1 MNNCFRSK
9 RYLVWVILVTLAFA
23 LAGCG
28 EKVKTEADLPIPDTG
43 SASTLMVRVVNDDD
57 KSPISGATV
66 VIGDSTGAM
75 ISYSTTDGSGEIT
88 FTDPPAN
95 ATVTAALS
103 GDNGTEILYSLKTL
117 YDVNISEVTINLDK
131 VAASLGAV
139 SVNVTSSIAG
149 VDNWEVYGGDEYVVG
164 DATDNPVT
172 VNIIQPN
179 IQSDGKVSFVAV
191 GYDVNGNP
199 VGYGTLPDQTF
210 PSETVVNLNI
220 NQTGFTS
227 INFNMSSVPGSAVSF
242 DGEVGMG
249 IKGAASIAPF
259 WENVLAPSSSPV
271 TTSVIPEYGDIFRY
285 EAWISMADSAYHF
298 SKNSAI
304 LGDQTVDWGTFP
316 AIPSNLAMTNAGTAR
331 PTLSWSESDSA
342 ADYVKLW
349 IRYDNDASTSSYRYS
364 IEAPTTKTSIVFPEL
379 PESLSQFR
387 PAWIDSF
394 EAGNIETDIA
404 SGYDD
409 SLVKYGQYMSGTI
422 TEYVVK
428 SSWKY

>member
-28 EKVKTEADLPIPDTG
+28 EGEKAAANTPAPETT
-43 SASTLMVRVVNDDD
+43 SLMVKVVNDAD

-103 GDNGTEILYSLKTL
+103 GDNGTGTLYSLKTL
-117 YDVNISEVTINLDK
+117 SDVNISEVTINLDK

-149 VDNWEVYGGDEYVVG
+149 VDYWEVYGGDEYVVG
-164 DATDNPVT
+164 YADNPISGT
-172 VNIIQPN
+172 VNVIQSN

-191 GYDVNGNP
+191 GYDADGNP
-199 VGYGTLPDQTF
+199 VGYGTIRDQTF
-210 PSETVVNLNI
+210 TDGMTVDIDI
-220 NQTGFTS
+220 NTDLST
-227 INFNMSSVPGSAVSF
+227 IAFNMSNIPTTAISF
-242 DGEVGMG
+242 EGEVDMG
-249 IKGAASIAPF
+249 RKEAAFIDPF
-259 WENVLAPSSSPV
+259 WENVLAPIPSIV
-271 TTSVIPEYGDIFRY
+271 TTSVIPDEYGDLFRY
-285 EAWISMADSAYHF
+285 EAWVNMADSAYHF

-304 LGDQTVDWGTFP
+304 LGNQTVDWGTFP

-379 PESLSQFR
+379 PESLYQFR

-409 SLVKYGQYMSGTI
+409 SLVKYGQYISGMI
-422 TEYVVK
+422 TEYVMK
-428 SSWKY
+428 LSWKY